1 MKIFDCT
8 LRDGGNVVGN
18 GFSPE
23 LTLSMIQGLIRCGIK
38 DIEFGNAKGM
48 GSHERGAAAPLSDL
62 EYMQLAAPYADKAS
76 LGMFL
81 LASQN
86 DPEKIRQSVD
96 NGMSF
101 IRVGAAAGDGK
112 KALEA
117 VAAVKAAGL
126 ICRYSLMKAYL
137 LTAEELAAESRML
150 QDAGVDI
157 ITIMDSAG
165 TMLPDEVTLYTKTMK
180 SALNIPVGF
189 HGHNNMGLSQANAL
203 AAAYAG
209 ADEVDGGLLGMARSA
224 GNCSTELTA
233 ATFVK
238 LGIIKDL
245 DIHALLSYLDREL
258 IPAME
263 AYHYRPAV
271 SPLDLVLG
279 LSGCHSSFLGKFKE
293 VAKEEGVDL
302 YQLIIAASAKDRKAP
317 SLELMHETAKSL
329 K

>member
-48 GSHERGAAAPLSDL
+48 GSHERGATAPLSDI
-62 EYMQLAAPYADKAS
+62 EYMQLVAPYVDKAR

-81 LASQN
+81 LASQY
-86 DPEKIRQSVD
+86 DPEKIHQSVD
-96 NGMSF
+96 SGMSF
-101 IRVGAAAGDGK
+101 IRVGAAAGDGEK
-112 KALEA
+112 SLDA

-126 ICRYSLMKAYL
+126 TCRYSLMKAYL

-180 SALNIPVGF
+180 AALDIPVGF

-203 AAAYAG
+203 AAACAG

-238 LGIIKDL
+238 LGIIN
-245 DIHALLSYLDREL
+245 DIDVYALLSYLDWEL

-302 YQLIIAASAKDRKAP
+302 YQLIVAASAKDRKAP

>member
-23 LTLSMIQGLIRCGIK
+23 LTLSMIKGLIQCGIK

-48 GSHERGAAAPLSDL
+48 GSHERGATAPLSDL
-62 EYMQLAAPYADKAS
+62 GYMQLVAPFADKAS

-86 DPEKIRQSVD
+86 NPEKIRQSVD

-112 KALEA
+112 KALDT
-117 VAAVKAAGL
+117 VAAVKTAGL
-126 ICRYSLMKAYL
+126 TCRYSLMKAYL
-137 LTAEELAAESRML
+137 LTAEEQAAESKML

-165 TMLPDEVTLYTKTMK
+165 TMVPDEVTLYTRTMK
-180 SALNIPVGF
+180 AALDIPVGF

-238 LGIIKDL
+238 LGIINDV
-245 DIHALLSYLDREL
+245 DIYALLSYLDHEL

-263 AYHYRPAV
+263 EYHYRPAV

-293 VAKEEGVDL
+293 VAKEEGIDL
-302 YQLIIAASAKDRKAP
+302 YQLIIATSAKDRKAP